1 MCNGLSVISLI
12 IQAER
17 AAITKNLQGEVI
29 TLFRPVRCRAIQ
41 INACL
46 QRHSLSKLAPVA
58 RSYLQLRNVRFRKA
72 VPTKKKPRRVTSGR
86 TCGEGRCDLFEN
98 TSMTCDKDERLK
110 SYIL

>member
-29 TLFRPVRCRAIQ
+29 TLFRPVRYRAIQ

-58 RSYLQLRNVRFRKA
+58 RSYSQLRSVRFRKA
-72 VPTKKKPRRVTSGR
+72 VPTEKNLDGSQAAERAGRVGVTS
-86 TCGEGRCDLFEN
+86 
-98 TSMTCDKDERLK
+98 LK
-110 SYIL
+110 THL